1 MSDAISYEAKAIAE
15 LAAPIWGVK
24 SSDLLSRRRV
34 SQEVTGARQACMTV
48 LRTRG
53 YSLSAVG
60 RAFDR
65 DHGTVLHAVKSVTNN
80 VEVWPAF
87 RQKWEMLVGVLVEDE
102 DPEDKVSI
110 TLEGHIPGH
119 QNLTDPQLAAV
130 LAQKAE
136 IKQERVNIR
145 RNLCQGA
152 TKS

>member
-1 MSDAISYEAKAIAE
+1 MSNAINFEAKAIAE

-24 SSDLLSRRRV
+24 STDLLSRRRV

-136 IKQERVNIR
+136 IKQERVRIKR
-145 RNLCQGA
+145 
-152 TKS
+152 S

>member
-1 MSDAISYEAKAIAE
+1 MSDSISFEAKTIAE
-15 LAAPIWGVK
+15 LAAPIWNVK
-24 SSDLLSRRRV
+24 SSDVLSRMRGT
-34 SQEVTGARQACMTV
+34 QEVTGARQACMTV

-53 YSLSAVG
+53 YSLKAVG

-65 DHGTVLHAVKSVTNN
+65 DHGTVLHAVKAVTNN

-87 RQKWEMLVGVLVEDE
+87 RKKWELLAGVLVENE
-102 DPEDKVSI
+102 NPEDKVSI

-136 IKQERVNIR
+136 IKKERVNIR

>member
-1 MSDAISYEAKAIAE
+1 MSNAINFEAKAIAE

-24 SSDLLSRRRV
+24 STDLLSRRRV

-65 DHGTVLHAVKSVTNN
+65 DHGTVLHAVKSVSNN

-136 IKQERVNIR
+136 IKQERVRIKR
-145 RNLCQGA
+145 
-152 TKS
+152 S

>member
-1 MSDAISYEAKAIAE
+1 MSNAINFEAKAIAE

-65 DHGTVLHAVKSVTNN
+65 DHGTVLHAVKSVSNN

-136 IKQERVNIR
+136 IKQERVRIKR
-145 RNLCQGA
+145 
-152 TKS
+152 S

>member
-1 MSDAISYEAKAIAE
+1 MSNAINFEAKAIAE
-15 LAAPIWGVK
+15 LAAQIWGVK

-34 SQEVTGARQACMTV
+34 SQEVTGARQACITV

-136 IKQERVNIR
+136 IKQERVRIKR
-145 RNLCQGA
+145 
-152 TKS
+152 S